1 MANRTDIP
9 PANLKTAIGGW
20 KSSGV
25 FKRPLRTSMGEQ
37 NKEVLL
43 SVTALAFGSV
53 GALFG
58 LFVGYAV
65 LGFPICISTTI
76 VGGVFGASLGRYLG

>member
-1 MANRTDIP
+1 MAKKSGMPPSNLNRVMS
-9 PANLKTAIGGW
+9 GW
-20 KSSGV
+20 RDSR
-25 FKRPLRTSMGEQ
+25 FFRRTSRPAVKRESDA
-37 NKEVLL
+37 LL
-43 SVTALAFGSV
+43 SITALAYGSV

-65 LGFPICISTTI
+65 FGFPICISTTI

>member
-9 PANLKTAIGGW
+9 PASLKTAFGGW
-20 KSSGV
+20 KSRSV
-25 FKRPLRTSMGEQ
+25 FKRTGRASKGVQ
-37 NKEVLL
+37 NKDVLL

-58 LFVGYAV
+58 LFVGYYV
-65 LGFPICISTTI
+65 FDFPICISTTI

>member
-1 MANRTDIP
+1 MAKRSDIP
-9 PANLKTAIGGW
+9 PANLGRAFSGW
-20 KSSGV
+20 KAARFFTRSARGSRA
-25 FKRPLRTSMGEQ
+25 KQKSDA
-37 NKEVLL
+37 LL
-43 SVTALAFGSV
+43 SVTALACGSV